1 MDELKKTDY
10 ELVHMSDAARQEL
23 IEAERYAANEQF
35 TDFNKK
41 LFEKIQSYIG
51 DTPNDLKMIL
61 ALNQLLQRE
70 FNQHEAYSLA
80 GFEQALHGVRDITL
94 LANNNFI
101 YGDNNIA
108 TESSIYLVIEP
119 EVVNP
124 EEGEKHISNSEKI
137 KRATEI
143 FELEGIPYT
152 LYIFLNTDTYD
163 VYQALEEDLKSSVS
177 KGYQIISSFPN
188 LEMRSVAEVTVDL
201 YPDSSVNTMVNS
213 FLTAFSLFPHRRKK
227 VFFNYSAEKKGD
239 AFGSLDF
246 LLLAHSYL
254 NNMLINP
261 TTVQPLA
268 KHFTNLWLG
277 TNSTFKFRY
286 EEIEDFFY
294 CPSVVLIK
302 GLSPVYGVIT
312 GRKARI
318 KGSVINADTGEETL
332 IDFEINTEA
341 DIAGLYNED
350 ELASY
355 LQFNPKNLRNKLIR
369 WKDEVVRVESV
380 EKTVQVM
387 GKNLNNPTGPLP
399 TYTLEGDLSSLTF
412 LTPFYIQKYYLSLL
426 KIPNTVSYRLP
437 ERFKTYLLRLA
448 SYRGLDVPEV
458 DTKWFSKTNRSL
470 TDVLT
475 MLDEKFH
482 LDNILGHGIT
492 SVDGIVNKEVLVSLE
507 GMKCLT
513 REK

>member
-1 MDELKKTDY
+1 MDELQKTDY

-51 DTPNDLKMIL
+51 DTPNDIKMIL

-80 GFEQALHGVRDITL
+80 GFEQALLGVRDVTL
-94 LANNNFI
+94 LANNNFV

-108 TESSIYLVIEP
+108 TESAVYLVIEP
-119 EVVNP
+119 EIVNP

-143 FELEGIPYT
+143 FELEGIEYN
-152 LYIFLNTDTYD
+152 LYLFLNTDTYD
-163 VYQALEEDLKSSVS
+163 IYEALEEDLRSSVN
-177 KGYQIISSFPN
+177 KDFQIISLFPN
-188 LEMRSVAEVTVDL
+188 LEMRSEAEVTVDL

-213 FLTAFSLFPHRRKK
+213 FLTAFSLFSHRRKK
-227 VFFNYSAEKKGD
+227 VFFNYSAEKKGE

-254 NNMLINP
+254 NNLLINP
-261 TTVQPLA
+261 TMVQPLA
-268 KHFTNLWLG
+268 KHFTSLWLG
-277 TNSTFKFRY
+277 TNSTFKYRY

-294 CPSVVLIK
+294 CPSVVLVK
-302 GLSPVYGVIT
+302 GLSPVYGIIV
-312 GRKARI
+312 GRKVRI
-318 KGSVINADTGEETL
+318 KGAIIDASTGEETL

-341 DIAGLYNED
+341 DIAGLYHEE
-350 ELASY
+350 ELSTY
-355 LQFNPKNLRNKLIR
+355 LKLNPNNLRNKLIR
-369 WKDEVVRVESV
+369 WKDNVVRVESV
-380 EKTVQVM
+380 EKTLHIR
-387 GKNLNNPTGPLP
+387 GKNLNNPSAPL
-399 TYTLEGDLSSLTF
+399 TAYTLEGDLSALTF
-412 LTPFYIQKYYLSLL
+412 LTPFYRKKYYLGLL
-426 KIPNTVSYRLP
+426 KLPDTVSYRLP

-470 TDVLT
+470 TDVLS

>member
-1 MDELKKTDY
+1 MDELQKTDY

-41 LFEKIQSYIG
+41 LFDKIQSYIG
-51 DTPNDLKMIL
+51 DTPNDIKLVL

-80 GFEQALHGVRDITL
+80 GFEQALHGVRDATL

-108 TESSIYLVIEP
+108 TESSVYLVIEP

-124 EEGEKHISNSEKI
+124 EEGEKHISNSEKV

-143 FELEGIPYT
+143 FELEGIDYN
-152 LYIFLNTDTYD
+152 LYLFLNTDAYD
-163 VYQALEEDLKSSVS
+163 IYEALEEDLRSSVS
-177 KGYQIISSFPN
+177 KEFQIISSLPN
-188 LEMRSVAEVTVDL
+188 LEMRTQAEVTVDM

-213 FLTAFSLFPHRRKK
+213 FLTAFGLFPHRRKK

-246 LLLAHSYL
+246 LLLAHNYL
-254 NNMLINP
+254 NNLLINP
-261 TTVQPLA
+261 TMVQPLA
-268 KHFTNLWLG
+268 KHFTELWLG
-277 TNSTFKFRY
+277 TNSNFKYRY

-294 CPSVVLIK
+294 CPSVVLVK
-302 GLSPVYGVIT
+302 GLSPIYGIIV
-312 GRKARI
+312 GRKLRI
-318 KGSVINADTGEETL
+318 KGARINPDTGEESL
-332 IDFEINTEA
+332 IDFEINSEG
-341 DIAGLYNED
+341 DIGGLYNEE
-350 ELASY
+350 ELSSY
-355 LQFNPKNLRNKLIR
+355 LKFNPNNLRNKLIR
-369 WKDEVVRVESV
+369 WKEDIIRVESI
-380 EKTVQVM
+380 EKTLHLK
-387 GKNLNNPTGPLP
+387 GKNLNNTDVSLGN
-399 TYTLEGDLSSLTF
+399 YTLEGDLSSLIF
-412 LTPFYIQKYYLSLL
+412 LTPFYRKKYYLGLL
-426 KIPNTVSYRLP
+426 KIKDTVSYRLP

-448 SYRGLDVPEV
+448 SYRGLEVPEV